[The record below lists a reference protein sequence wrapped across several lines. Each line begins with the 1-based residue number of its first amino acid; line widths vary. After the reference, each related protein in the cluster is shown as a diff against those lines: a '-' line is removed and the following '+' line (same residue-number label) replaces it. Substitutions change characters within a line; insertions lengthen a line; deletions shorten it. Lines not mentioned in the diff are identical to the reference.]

1 MTYDVTVDG
10 DGFDLAEAMELAEA
24 GDTVSLQDG
33 TYDQALETVRGGES
47 GNPIT
52 VVGGPGAIIKAQN
65 SAGRSVFVGHSFIE
79 LKGFTVEGQIG
90 TELTEDSYVLK
101 CIYVQG
107 PGSDS
112 STFLDGFVLEEM
124 AVQNC
129 GGECVRLKDGVS
141 NAKIFSNTIT
151 NCGIHDYMFESGDMN
166 GQGVSIGTS
175 SDEWPDGEEDICTNN
190 LVAGNVIDT
199 SANACVDVQEGA
211 YGNIIE
217 DNMCYNQLDI
227 NAGCYNSQGNDNIFR
242 NNAGSYCLGTGVRLG
257 GWDVNGFQY
266 GVGNSVYDNDFNDVG
281 FGTLKMMVD
290 GQGTIC
296 GNTCVGDDCELIGDY
311 LDDAIDTWDHACY
324 EDDEVTS
331 TSSYYDDDSK
341 TYYSGY
347 DDVTSTVGEDD
358 EVTSASSYYDDD
370 SKKYYSAYDDVTS
383 TVSEDNEA
391 TTITV
396 SGDDGV
402 TSTSS
407 YYDDVTSIVGE
418 DDGVTSSSSY
428 YDNDSKTYSSGY
440 DDVTS
445 TVGGYDEVT
454 STSSYYGDDRKTYTS
469 GYDDV
474 TSTVDEDDEVTTVTV
489 SEDDEVTSTSSY
501 YEEVTSTVSED
512 DGATI
517 TPSEDD
523 DDSGDD
529 DSSDS
534 DSDCDSC
541 DGESSDDDVLGQG
554 YGFAGA
560 MASQ

>member
-10 DGFDLAEAMELAEA
+10 DGFGLAEAMDLAEA

-33 TYDQALETVRGGES
+33 TYEQALETVRDGES

-65 SAGRSVFVGHSFIE
+65 SASRSVFVGHSFIE

-90 TELTEDSYVLK
+90 TEVTEDSYVLN

-112 STFLDGFVLEEM
+112 STFLDGFVMEEM

-129 GGECVRLKDGVS
+129 GGECVRLKDGVT

-166 GQGVSIGTS
+166 GQGVCIGTS
-175 SDEWPDGEEDICTNN
+175 SDEWPDGEEDVCTNN

-199 SANACVDVQEGA
+199 SANECVDVKEGA
-211 YGNIIE
+211 YGNVIE

-227 NAGCYNSQGNDNIFR
+227 NSGCYNSRGNDNIFR
-242 NNAGSYCLGTGVRLG
+242 NNAGSDCLGAGVRLG
-257 GWDVNGFQY
+257 GWEVDGFQY

-281 FGTLKMMVD
+281 FGALKIMVD

-296 GNTCVGDDCELIGDY
+296 GNTCAGDDCQLIGDY
-311 LDDAIDTWDHACY
+311 LDDTIDTWDHACY

-331 TSSYYDDDSK
+331 TSSYYDDDRK

-347 DDVTSTVGEDD
+347 DDVTST
-358 EVTSASSYYDDD
+358 SSYNDDD
-370 SKKYYSAYDDVTS
+370 SKTYISAYDDVTS

-391 TTITV
+391 TTMTV

-407 YYDDVTSIVGE
+407 YYD
-418 DDGVTSSSSY
+418 
-428 YDNDSKTYSSGY
+428 NDSKIYSSGY

-454 STSSYYGDDRKTYTS
+454 STSSYYDDDSKTYIR

-474 TSTVDEDDEVTTVTV
+474 TSTVDEDDELTTVTV

-501 YEEVTSTVSED
+501 YEEATSTVSEGD
-512 DGATI
+512 N
-517 TPSEDD
+517 
-523 DDSGDD
+523 DSGDD
-529 DSSDS
+529 DSSDG

>member
-33 TYDQALETVRGGES
+33 TYDQALETVRDGES

-65 SAGRSVFVGHSFIE
+65 SAGRSVFIGHSFIE

-112 STFLDGFVLEEM
+112 STFLDGFVMEEM

-151 NCGIHDYMFESGDMN
+151 NCGIHNYMFESGDVN
-166 GQGVSIGTS
+166 GQGVCIGTS
-175 SDEWPDGEEDICTNN
+175 SDEWPDGEEDVCTNN

-227 NAGCYNSQGNDNIFR
+227 NAGCYNSRGNDNIFR

-257 GWDVNGFQY
+257 GWDVDGFQY

-281 FGTLKMMVD
+281 FGALKMMVD
-290 GQGTIC
+290 GQATIC

-311 LDDAIDTWDHACY
+311 LDDAIDTWDYACY

-331 TSSYYDDDSK
+331 TSSYYDDGSN

-347 DDVTSTVGEDD
+347 DDVTST
-358 EVTSASSYYDDD
+358 SSYYDDD
-370 SKKYYSAYDDVTS
+370 SKMYYSAYDDVTS

-402 TSTSS
+402 TSTSR
-407 YYDDVTSIVGE
+407 YYDDVTSIVSE

-440 DDVTS
+440 DDF
-445 TVGGYDEVT
+445 
-454 STSSYYGDDRKTYTS
+454 
-469 GYDDV
+469 

-489 SEDDEVTSTSSY
+489 SEDDEVTSTFSY

-523 DDSGDD
+523 DDSGDN
-529 DSSDS
+529 DSSDG

-541 DGESSDDDVLGQG
+541 DGEISDDDVLGQG